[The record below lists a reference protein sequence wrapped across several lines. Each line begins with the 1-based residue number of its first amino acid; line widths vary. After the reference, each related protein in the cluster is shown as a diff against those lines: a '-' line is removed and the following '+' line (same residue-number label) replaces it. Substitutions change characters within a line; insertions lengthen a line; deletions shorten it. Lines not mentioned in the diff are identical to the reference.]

1 MQHKPKNANRIVIAF
16 SLTGVLLLAMFCIM
30 ILVNN
35 HTFADKVYYKTV
47 LDNARGLSALP
58 AIYFKGMEIGRIDD
72 YQLNLQSNEIDVE
85 FWVFQEY
92 SAKVVK
98 YALLTGE
105 QHPIF
110 DEVTTLDLILPEA
123 DKVGPFVA
131 LPAGALVPHIN
142 SALGKQYLTAGYVSR
157 SKDDVESILSSIQ
170 ELLQNLQ
177 KEDNPEAG
185 SLFRALDRVAK
196 ISDHIMIVSEEL
208 RESELLPEA
217 EKTLKQ
223 SQVWLAQM
231 PQLLAQLNQTLV
243 KTDGMLTQAQS
254 TLTTYGQPTEL
265 VKEIT
270 DSQLPLVL
278 HNLNA
283 NLTVMQQM
291 LKDVH
296 GEREQFALTVHSVQQ
311 VLEQMEKTLEALNNH
326 PVFRDGISTPVK
338 NGEIEMHD

>member
-1 MQHKPKNANRIVIAF
+1 
-16 SLTGVLLLAMFCIM
+16 
-30 ILVNN
+30 
-35 HTFADKVYYKTV
+35 
-47 LDNARGLSALP
+47 
-58 AIYFKGMEIGRIDD
+58 
-72 YQLNLQSNEIDVE
+72 
-85 FWVFQEY
+85 
-92 SAKVVK
+92 
-98 YALLTGE
+98 
-105 QHPIF
+105 
-110 DEVTTLDLILPEA
+110 
-123 DKVGPFVA
+123 
-131 LPAGALVPHIN
+131 
-142 SALGKQYLTAGYVSR
+142 
-157 SKDDVESILSSIQ
+157 
-170 ELLQNLQ
+170 
-177 KEDNPEAG
+177 
-185 SLFRALDRVAK
+185 
-196 ISDHIMIVSEEL
+196 MIVSEEL